1 MCQSTRTNT
10 KNNVQYERER
20 KLQMKKRRIQ
30 KVNIKAAATITVARV
45 R

>member
-1 MCQSTRTNT
+1 M
-10 KNNVQYERER
+10 KER

-30 KVNIKAAATITVARV
+30 KVNIKAAATTTVARV